1 VVSPLVPATRVSKS
15 WIQLAPA
22 CDCILG
28 CSCCARK
35 CKTIKSAAIVN
46 LQSRSNKDFD
56 ARYPAI
62 AKELSGMPDD
72 TVIGGEV
79 VALD

>member
-1 VVSPLVPATRVSKS
+1 MVSPLVPATRVSKVGFN
-15 WIQLAPA
+15 WRQLAIA
-22 CDCILG
+22 YSR

-35 CKTIKSAAIVN
+35 CKTIKSAATVN
-46 LQSRSNKDFD
+46 LQSRNNKDFN